1 MIIVNYTKKF
11 NIMYPAAYKRLTFL
25 SRLVVWYSIPVNADV
40 SDRIAALPDHI
51 TGVSIHRVDA
61 AIFYPFYQSDV
72 ISSAITVPKGF
83 ARQTQGLDS
92 SEERAGIVSAEE
104 DLSNVDKH

>member
-11 NIMYPAAYKRLTFL
+11 NIMYPAAYKRLAFL
-25 SRLVVWYSIPVNADV
+25 SRLVVWYSTPVNADV
-40 SDRIAALPDHI
+40 SDRITALPDHI
-51 TGVSIHRVDA
+51 AGVSLHRVDA

-83 ARQTQGLDS
+83 ARQTQG
-92 SEERAGIVSAEE
+92 
-104 DLSNVDKH
+104 